1 MAARRL
7 PMFPLGTVLL
17 PFAHLPLHIFEPR
30 YRALV
35 RDVLA
40 GDGEFGVVLIER
52 GQEVGGGDVRFGVG
66 TVARVVQTA
75 ELPDGRW
82 LLDAVGTERFRV
94 SQWLPDDPYPLAMV
108 EPMTDDAPA
117 SDSGAGAGVGGEA
130 AERRT
135 AVERLLRQV
144 LALQVELGMPA
155 PSAVRT
161 LDEDP
166 AVAAFEA
173 ALLSPIGPMDS
184 QKVLEAPSTVA
195 RLALL
200 ETLLGDAKAFLESR
214 IADES

>member
-1 MAARRL
+1 
-7 PMFPLGTVLL
+7 MFPLGTVLL
-17 PFAHLPLHIFEPR
+17 PSAHLPLHIFEPR

-35 RDVLA
+35 KDCLA

-66 TVARVVQTA
+66 TVARIVQTA

-82 LLDAVGTERFRV
+82 LVDAVGTGRFRV
-94 SQWLPDDPYPLAMV
+94 TEWLPEEPYPQAMV
-108 EPMTDDAPA
+108 EALDDEAG
-117 SDSGAGAGVGGEA
+117 DAGAAAEA
-130 AERRT
+130 AQRRT

-144 LALQVELGMPA
+144 LALQVELGFPA

-166 AVAAFEA
+166 AAAAFEA
-173 ALLSPIGPMDS
+173 ALLSPLGPLDS
-184 QKVLEAPSTVA
+184 QKLLEAPGTVA

-200 ETLLGDAKAFLESR
+200 ETMLGDARDLLAQR
-214 IADES
+214 IGEE

>member
-1 MAARRL
+1 
-7 PMFPLGTVLL
+7 MFPLGTVLL

-35 RDVLA
+35 KDCLA

-66 TVARVVQTA
+66 TVARIVQTA

-82 LLDAVGTERFRV
+82 LLDAVGTDRFRV
-94 SQWLPDDPYPLAMV
+94 AEWLPEDPYPLAMV
-108 EPMTDDAPA
+108 EAIDDGS
-117 SDSGAGAGVGGEA
+117 SDDDPSSAVEA

-135 AVERLLRQV
+135 VVERLLRQV

-184 QKVLEAPSTVA
+184 QKVLEATSTIA

-200 ETLLGDAKAFLESR
+200 EAVLQDAKEILERR
-214 IADES
+214 IADGA

>member
-1 MAARRL
+1 
-7 PMFPLGTVLL
+7 MFPLGTVLL

-35 RDVLA
+35 KDVLA

-66 TVARVVQTA
+66 TVAKVMQTA

-82 LLDAVGTERFRV
+82 LLDAVGTERFRITE
-94 SQWLPDDPYPLAMV
+94 WLPDNPYPLAMIEELEE
-108 EPMTDDAPA
+108 EP
-117 SDSGAGAGVGGEA
+117 SDSEA
-130 AERRT
+130 AALRT

-144 LALQVELGMPA
+144 LALQVELGFPA

-166 AVAAFEA
+166 SVAAFEA
-173 ALLSPIGPMDS
+173 AVLSPIGPMDT
-184 QKVLEAPSTVA
+184 QKVLEAPSTAA

-200 ETLLGDAKAFLESR
+200 EALLTDAREFLSNR
-214 IADES
+214 IAEA

>member
-1 MAARRL
+1 
-7 PMFPLGTVLL
+7 MFPLGTVLL

-30 YRALV
+30 FRALV
-35 RDVLA
+35 KDVLA

-66 TVARVVQTA
+66 TVARVMQTA

-82 LLDAVGTERFRV
+82 LLDAVGTERFRITE
-94 SQWLPDDPYPLAMV
+94 WLPDDPYPLAMIEALED
-108 EPMTDDAPA
+108 EP
-117 SDSGAGAGVGGEA
+117 SDSEA

-144 LALQVELGMPA
+144 LALQVELGFPA

-166 AVAAFEA
+166 SVAAFEA
-173 ALLSPIGPMDS
+173 ALLSPIGPMDT
-184 QKVLEAPSTVA
+184 QNVLEAPSTAA

-200 ETLLGDAKAFLESR
+200 ERLLTEAREFLSNR
-214 IADES
+214 IAEA

>member
-1 MAARRL
+1 
-7 PMFPLGTVLL
+7 MFPLGTVLL

-35 RDVLA
+35 KDCLA

-66 TVARVVQTA
+66 TVARIVQTA

-82 LLDAVGTERFRV
+82 LLDAVGTERIRV
-94 SQWLPDDPYPLAMV
+94 TEWLPDDPYPLAMV
-108 EPMTDDAPA
+108 EGIIDEP
-117 SDSGAGAGVGGEA
+117 GADGEAEA

-144 LALQVELGMPA
+144 LALQVELGFPA
-155 PSAVRT
+155 PSAVRS
-161 LDEDP
+161 LDENP
-166 AVAAFEA
+166 GVAAFEA
-173 ALLSPIGPMDS
+173 ALLSPIGPMDA
-184 QKVLEAPSTVA
+184 QKVLEAPSTVT

-200 ETLLGDAKAFLESR
+200 ETLLSDAREFLTSR
-214 IADES
+214 IAEV

>member
-1 MAARRL
+1 
-7 PMFPLGTVLL
+7 MFPLGTVLL

-35 RDVLA
+35 KDVLA

-66 TVARVVQTA
+66 TVAKVMQTA

-82 LLDAVGTERFRV
+82 LLDAIGTERFRITE
-94 SQWLPDDPYPLAMV
+94 WLPDDPYPLAMIEALED
-108 EPMTDDAPA
+108 EP
-117 SDSGAGAGVGGEA
+117 SDSEA

-144 LALQVELGMPA
+144 LALQVELGFPA

-161 LDEDP
+161 LDENP
-166 AVAAFEA
+166 SVAAFEA
-173 ALLSPIGPMDS
+173 ALLSPIGPMDT
-184 QKVLEAPSTVA
+184 QNILEAPSTAA

-200 ETLLGDAKAFLESR
+200 ETLLTEARAFLSNR
-214 IADES
+214 IAEA

>member
-1 MAARRL
+1 
-7 PMFPLGTVLL
+7 MFPLGTVLL

-35 RDVLA
+35 KDVLA

-66 TVARVVQTA
+66 TVARVMQTA

-82 LLDAVGTERFRV
+82 LLDAIGTERFRITE
-94 SQWLPDDPYPLAMV
+94 WLPDDPYPLAMI
-108 EPMTDDAPA
+108 EGLHDEDAATDT
-117 SDSGAGAGVGGEA
+117 EA

-144 LALQVELGMPA
+144 LALQVELGFPA

-161 LDEDP
+161 LDENP
-166 AVAAFEA
+166 SVAAFEA
-173 ALLSPIGPMDS
+173 ALLSPIGPMDT
-184 QKVLEAPSTVA
+184 QKVLEAPSSAA

-200 ETLLGDAKAFLESR
+200 ETLLTEAREFLSNR
-214 IADES
+214 IAEA

>member
-1 MAARRL
+1 
-7 PMFPLGTVLL
+7 MFPLGTVLL

-35 RDVLA
+35 KDCLA

-66 TVARVVQTA
+66 TVARIVQTA

-94 SQWLPDDPYPLAMV
+94 TEWLPDDPYPLAMV
-108 EPMTDDAPA
+108 EPIDDDPA
-117 SDSGAGAGVGGEA
+117 DGSPETKAEVEA
-130 AERRT
+130 RRA
-135 AVERLLRQV
+135 AVERLFRQV
-144 LALQVELGMPA
+144 LALQVELGFPA

-166 AVAAFEA
+166 AAAAFEA
-173 ALLSPIGPMDS
+173 ALLSPIGPMDT
-184 QKVLEAPSTVA
+184 QKVLEAPDTAA

-200 ETLLGDAKAFLESR
+200 ETLLADARDFLASR
-214 IADES
+214 IAEV

>member
-1 MAARRL
+1 
-7 PMFPLGTVLL
+7 MFPLGTVLL

-35 RDVLA
+35 KDVLA

-66 TVARVVQTA
+66 TVAKIMQTA

-82 LLDAVGTERFRV
+82 LLDAVGTERFRITE
-94 SQWLPDDPYPLAMV
+94 WLPDDPYPLAMI
-108 EPMTDDAPA
+108 ESLDDAP
-117 SDSGAGAGVGGEA
+117 SDTDAEA
-130 AERRT
+130 ADRRT

-144 LALQVELGMPA
+144 LAMQVELGFPA

-161 LDEDP
+161 LEENP

-173 ALLSPIGPMDS
+173 AVLSPIGPMDT

-200 ETLLGDAKAFLESR
+200 EALLTEAREFLSNR
-214 IADES
+214 IAEA

>member
-1 MAARRL
+1 
-7 PMFPLGTVLL
+7 MFPLGTVLL

-35 RDVLA
+35 KDVLA

-66 TVARVVQTA
+66 TVAKIMQTA

-82 LLDAVGTERFRV
+82 LLDAVGTERFRITE
-94 SQWLPDDPYPLAMV
+94 WLPDNPYPLAMIEALED
-108 EPMTDDAPA
+108 EP
-117 SDSGAGAGVGGEA
+117 SDSEA

-144 LALQVELGMPA
+144 LALQVELGFPA

-161 LDEDP
+161 LDENP
-166 AVAAFEA
+166 SVAAFEA
-173 ALLSPIGPMDS
+173 AVLSPIGPMDT
-184 QKVLEAPSTVA
+184 QKVLEAPSTAA
-195 RLALL
+195 RLTLL
-200 ETLLGDAKAFLESR
+200 EGLLTEAREFLSNR
-214 IADES
+214 IAEA

>member
-1 MAARRL
+1 
-7 PMFPLGTVLL
+7 MFPLGTVLL

-35 RDVLA
+35 KDCLA

-66 TVARVVQTA
+66 TLARIVQTA

-94 SQWLPDDPYPLAMV
+94 TEWLPDDPYPLAMV
-108 EPMTDDAPA
+108 EALD
-117 SDSGAGAGVGGEA
+117 EA
-130 AERRT
+130 AADTRSAEAEQRRT
-135 AVERLLRQV
+135 TVERLLRQV

-161 LDEDP
+161 LDENPD
-166 AVAAFEA
+166 VAAFEA
-173 ALLSPIGPMDS
+173 ALLSPIGPMDA
-184 QKVLEAPSTVA
+184 QKVLEAPSTIA
-195 RLALL
+195 RLTMLETMLADAKELL
-200 ETLLGDAKAFLESR
+200 ERRMIED
-214 IADES
+214 

>member
-1 MAARRL
+1 
-7 PMFPLGTVLL
+7 MFPLGTVLL

-35 RDVLA
+35 KDVLA

-52 GQEVGGGDVRFGVG
+52 GQEVGGGDHRFGVG

-94 SQWLPDDPYPLAMV
+94 TEWLPDDPYPLAMV
-108 EPMTDDAPA
+108 EGIVEP
-117 SDSGAGAGVGGEA
+117 SGSEREAEA
-130 AERRT
+130 AQRRT

-144 LALQVELGMPA
+144 LALQVELGFPA

-161 LDEDP
+161 LDENP
-166 AVAAFEA
+166 SVAAFEA
-173 ALLSPIGPMDS
+173 ALLSPIGPMDT
-184 QKVLEAPSTVA
+184 QKVLEAPGTVA

-200 ETLLGDAKAFLESR
+200 ETLLSDAREFLASR
-214 IADES
+214 IAEV

>member
-1 MAARRL
+1 
-7 PMFPLGTVLL
+7 MFPLGTVLL

-35 RDVLA
+35 KDVLA

-66 TVARVVQTA
+66 TVARIMQTA

-82 LLDAVGTERFRV
+82 LLDAVGTERFRITE
-94 SQWLPDDPYPLAMV
+94 WLPDDPYPLAMI
-108 EPMTDDAPA
+108 ESLDDAP
-117 SDSGAGAGVGGEA
+117 SDTDAEA
-130 AERRT
+130 ADRRT

-144 LALQVELGMPA
+144 LAMQVELGFPA

-161 LDEDP
+161 LEENP

-173 ALLSPIGPMDS
+173 AVLSPIGPMDT

-200 ETLLGDAKAFLESR
+200 EALLTEAREFLSNR
-214 IADES
+214 IAEA